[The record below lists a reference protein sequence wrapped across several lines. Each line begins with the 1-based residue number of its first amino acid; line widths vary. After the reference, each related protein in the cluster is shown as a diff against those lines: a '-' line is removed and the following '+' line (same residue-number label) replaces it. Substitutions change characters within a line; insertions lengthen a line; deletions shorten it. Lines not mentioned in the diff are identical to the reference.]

1 MGTERG
7 GIACREMRAIQA
19 NRINQRTRR
28 FEEKRQRQEQAGHTE
43 LKQVGQFVLTV
54 KADPKCHHCG
64 KQDQAKRTTSRST
77 RRTAGARDITGPP
90 ERSRG
95 DNMAPS
101 KALIACV
108 QFLSLL
114 LAM

>member
-1 MGTERG
+1 M
-7 GIACREMRAIQA
+7 AA
-19 NRINQRTRR
+19 NSRPVFR
-28 FEEKRQRQEQAGHTE
+28 H
-43 LKQVGQFVLTV
+43 
-54 KADPKCHHCG
+54 
-64 KQDQAKRTTSRST
+64 RTTSRST

-114 LAM
+114 LAMVCGILIERHAWYLLPVSLLLSGFGAILACIAAAKYGAEDRAGEIFRAQLTRHRR